1 MKIPK
6 TTITSLLLVFLATA
20 FLTSAVV
27 APVPAA
33 GNPNELSYAPAGRS
47 LPIATSPG
55 TNVHLLDVNDHITLR
70 LTFFNSDTVARWV
83 DVCWNAQSMRVN
95 IPAGEYR
102 LIGPWRISGRAKDNT
117 AVGNLNQYCVAEV
130 NDKIVVIGQFTTGP
144 QG

>member
-1 MKIPK
+1 MKSYLKICAGLALA
-6 TTITSLLLVFLATA
+6 SCLLFTA
-20 FLTSAVV
+20 FTLGT
-27 APVPAA
+27 VPAP

-55 TNVHLLDVNDHITLR
+55 TNVHLLDLADHITLR

-83 DVCWNAQSMRVN
+83 DVCWNAKNMRVN
-95 IPAGEYR
+95 IPAGQYR
-102 LIGPWRISGRAKDNT
+102 FIGPWRISGRASDNT

-130 NDKIVVIGQFTTGP
+130 NDKITVIGQFTTGP